1 VLGGRSP
8 PNTPYFLPHTGDS
21 QAASSHQKIVPP
33 RLSPVKFLFAPIHLS
48 FIFMPYIYLNT
59 TIRKENKMARK
70 QPNQESD
77 FVRSIKKFFLSAF
90 VVITFIAYFLHQRG
104 ANVAAASPANTTA
117 TTTGSVNTTF
127 TGSPADTASAPAT
140 VNTATNPPVAP
151 TALQPTQATGYKN
164 GTFTGPVTDAYYGM
178 VQVQVVIQ
186 NGKITDVKFLDY
198 PHDRRT
204 SQEINAQAMPWLTQ
218 EAIQA
223 QSANINLI
231 SGATLTSEAFANS
244 LQAALSLASN

>member
-1 VLGGRSP
+1 
-8 PNTPYFLPHTGDS
+8 
-21 QAASSHQKIVPP
+21 
-33 RLSPVKFLFAPIHLS
+33 
-48 FIFMPYIYLNT
+48 
-59 TIRKENKMARK
+59 MARK

-77 FVRSIKKFFLSAF
+77 FVRQVKKFFLSAF

-104 ANVAAASPANTTA
+104 TNVAAASPVATAPSTTTVNSPATA
-117 TTTGSVNTTF
+117 T
-127 TGSPADTASAPAT
+127 SA
-140 VNTATNPPVAP
+140 NTATNPILAP
-151 TALQPTQATGYKN
+151 TATQPPQASGYKN
-164 GTFTGPVTDAYYGM
+164 GTFTGPESNAYYGL

-223 QSANINLI
+223 QSANVNLI
-231 SGATLTSEAFANS
+231 SGATLTSQAFATS
-244 LQAALSLASN
+244 LQAALASASN